1 MLFVFDQNF
10 NVIHVTSDPAD
21 FISGTALEQINGEHS
36 CTIEI
41 PWTSTTQKH
50 FKEFNHIGFMIDG
63 RFEVYTIRQILD
75 IKDGFA
81 QREIYCEH
89 LSYELTKDIV
99 EDRRIDKGPASDI
112 ITRILSDTDWKV
124 GEIAELGNQTY
135 NAYYINHRKALYEI
149 AEIYGGELRFR
160 IELNENRSAI
170 ANKYVDLLPT
180 RGTDTGIRFLFNRN
194 LKKIERETDTL
205 EVFTALIGRGYS
217 PETENGGQQRRI
229 QFTDIVWSKA
239 SGDPVDK
246 PKGQNWVGH
255 PEAIAKYGMI
265 RGVYEDE
272 SETPEELLA
281 NTWASLQNQCE
292 PTYTYKADL
301 LFIKD
306 LMKEYLGED
315 GDTVLRLGDHFI
327 IVDDEIGM
335 EISTRIIGIEY
346 DLLDIANSTVTM
358 GQFYKTL
365 GDKSDYDKLQS
376 QIDSIRDTINGNEDI
391 VFDDESFPDTV
402 PPKST
407 VTAEGL
413 FASIKLSWTY
423 ENKTYYEYALYA
435 SQTKGFAPAQQN
447 LIFRGHASSFL
458 HSVKPD
464 QTWYYRVCAYNTH
477 GQRNEFSEEVSAHSA
492 KIANAED
499 YIEHASI
506 GSALIGSLN
515 ADVINSGKI
524 KAQHIEMKGVS
535 VTDGN
540 GTKTLDIDSAGQV
553 SMNVSSLKIKNNSV
567 ATESFVSTA
576 KNEAINSANDTINA
590 TIANYYT
597 KTETNSQI
605 DIAKDAVTTSVS
617 NLRNEVMNATYTN
630 LLENSDF
637 LILDSGF
644 PRGYSSYTFGDSEV
658 RISDWVLQGAKAIK
672 ITSSGQTERRWV
684 ALFSPF
690 IKTIE
695 GQPFTASAWVA
706 TSSVSGIDAG
716 CVMEIE
722 WFNDTDRIATASYPF
737 TPQTDDTWERVAV
750 TGWSPTGTTRA
761 RVRISVQQNGI
772 LYTTKL
778 MLQAG
783 ITATAWTRGGDFETI
798 TTRIATAEQ
807 KITDESITNT
817 VKQNFYTKTETE
829 NAITSK
835 DYATKSEVQQTANN
849 ITYKFSQSGGYNL
862 VRNGNPKPNNYRHW
876 WISSNA
882 NWYLNNATDIGIQ
895 TASTNEAYAGTAT
908 FKVQPGTAYSVSCW
922 LMAEVNTKGTDVYF
936 IGSANDDGAYTEI
949 HHIYTGSGDGVWRQA
964 KGTFT
969 VGSNINYG
977 FIRVDNNGRKD
988 TSIVNYNVVFFSEVQ
1003 MVKGSECYPQ
1013 WSPNPNEVYDGITTI
1028 DKDGITVSQSNINT
1042 KTTMNASGFYI
1053 NKNGQG
1059 DVFKVD
1065 ENGLAITGKV
1075 TSNEVIMANGGM
1087 YTGQAVRGTN
1097 TNGFV
1102 VVGSSGDTTFRS
1114 DAGQVYLQTNDEVKV
1129 TAPSN
1134 PNVFKNLRSNNIYA
1148 NNDFYATR
1156 DATINRNLNVN
1167 GEIVAVGSL
1176 TSNSNV
1182 HLGNNGLVNIRWGY
1196 GVVRVNAS
1204 GQPLYLQ
1211 CNDEVKCTKPADPS
1225 TYTSLRAYNL
1235 MAQNKVYAN
1244 GVALTSS
1251 RDKKKN
1257 VEVYEESALQQI
1269 LQTKIYRYHLLD
1281 DLDEE
1286 MKRIGIILQEA
1297 PVDAIDIEGVGVDLY
1312 QMVAMS
1318 WKAIQELKQEID
1330 KREALE
1336 SRVEELEARLA
1347 RLERLLETNI

>member
-1 MLFVFDQNF
+1 MDGHIVG
-10 NVIHVTSDPAD
+10 SM
-21 FISGTALEQINGEHS
+21 ISANSITGEQIQANSIKTANLELS
-36 CTIEI
+36 V
-41 PWTSTTQKH
+41 QK
-50 FKEFNHIGFMIDG
+50 KIQD
-63 RFEVYTIRQILD
+63 
-75 IKDGFA
+75 A
-81 QREIYCEH
+81 
-89 LSYELTKDIV
+89 
-99 EDRRIDKGPASDI
+99 
-112 ITRILSDTDWKV
+112 TDEETV
-124 GEIAELGNQTY
+124 
-135 NAYYINHRKALYEI
+135 KALI
-149 AEIYGGELRFR
+149 
-160 IELNENRSAI
+160 
-170 ANKYVDLLPT
+170 
-180 RGTDTGIRFLFNRN
+180 
-194 LKKIERETDTL
+194 
-205 EVFTALIGRGYS
+205 
-217 PETENGGQQRRI
+217 
-229 QFTDIVWSKA
+229 
-239 SGDPVDK
+239 
-246 PKGQNWVGH
+246 
-255 PEAIAKYGMI
+255 
-265 RGVYEDE
+265 
-272 SETPEELLA
+272 
-281 NTWASLQNQCE
+281 
-292 PTYTYKADL
+292 KADL
-301 LFIKD
+301 DGFESTLS
-306 LMKEYLGED
+306 KEFVTVENAATQIQQATEVAVKEATQSIIDNAVSESMGAVD
-315 GDTVLRLGDHFI
+315 GQL
-327 IVDDEIGM
+327 
-335 EISTRIIGIEY
+335 
-346 DLLDIANSTVTM
+346 N
-358 GQFYKTL
+358 
-365 GDKSDYDKLQS
+365 DKLNQYTS
-376 QIDSIRDTINGNEDI
+376 GTLLPAI
-391 VFDDESFPDTV
+391 
-402 PPKST
+402 
-407 VTAEGL
+407 AEK
-413 FASIKLSWTY
+413 A
-423 ENKTYYEYALYA
+423 
-435 SQTKGFAPAQQN
+435 
-447 LIFRGHASSFL
+447 
-458 HSVKPD
+458 
-464 QTWYYRVCAYNTH
+464 
-477 GQRNEFSEEVSAHSA
+477 EEVLQ
-492 KIANAED
+492 NAED
-499 YIEHASI
+499 YVVTQLESYATKQELSSSISQTREQIELSVSEKYTTKTESATIITEAIDGITVGAINRVLGTGENKSFKFNGGANETWLPYKFSNDI
-506 GSALIGSLN
+506 SDKEVFVSFKYTLTGTAQNGSQIEFAPSYLKKTNNQTVYRPKHVFFTSDRLQ
-515 ADVINSGKI
+515 DVNITDT
-524 KAQHIEMKGVS
+524 VS
-535 VTDGN
+535 FTTKDFQDISPSSTSYIRFVGN
-540 GTKTLDIDSAGQV
+540 GFTGTLSVSEVQIKQGNSKTTWSPAPEDTISDIND
-553 SMNVSSLKIKNNSV
+553 
-567 ATESFVSTA
+567 A
-576 KNEAINSANDTINA
+576 KNEAINSANGTLIA
-590 TIANYYT
+590 TISNYYT
-597 KTETNSQI
+597 KSETDSAISVVKDEINLGVSNTYETKTNVETKINSTKNELNTEIGKKANTADVYTKTEVYTKDETNSQI
-605 DIAKDAVTTSVS
+605 NVAKDAVTTSVS
-617 NLRNEVMNATYTN
+617 NLRSEVMSATYTN

-644 PRGYSSYTFGDSEV
+644 PRGYSSYTVGDSEV
-658 RISDWVLQGAKAIK
+658 RISDWKLQGAKAVK
-672 ITSSGQTERRWV
+672 ITSSGKTAYHWV

-716 CVMEIE
+716 CLMEIE

-737 TPQTDDTWERVAV
+737 TPQTDNTWERIVV

-772 LYTTKL
+772 LYATKL
-778 MLQAG
+778 MLQDG

-849 ITYKFSQSGGYNL
+849 ITYKFTQSGGYNL
-862 VRNGNPKPNNYRHW
+862 IRNGNPKPNNYRHW
-876 WISSNA
+876 WISSNG
-882 NWYLNNATDIGIQ
+882 NWYLNRATDIGIQ
-895 TASTNEAYAGTAT
+895 TTSTNEAYAGSAN
-908 FKVQPGTAYSVSCW
+908 FKVESGKAYSFSCW
-922 LMAEVNTKGTDVYF
+922 LMAEVNTKGADVYF
-936 IGSANDDGAYTEI
+936 IGSANDDGAYTEV
-949 HHIYTGSGDGVWRQA
+949 HHIYNGSGDGVWRQV

-988 TSIVNYNVVFFSEVQ
+988 TSTTNNTVVFFSEVQ
-1003 MVKGSECYPQ
+1003 MVKGAECYPQ

-1065 ENGLAITGKV
+1065 TNGLAITGKI

-1134 PNVFKNLRSNNIYA
+1134 PNAFKNLRANNIYA

-1176 TSNSNV
+1176 TSNSNI

-1312 QMVAMS
+1312 QMVTMT

-1336 SRVEELEARLA
+1336 KRMETLEEKLNQLISLQKQQTQE
-1347 RLERLLETNI
+1347 

>member
-160 IELNENRSAI
+160 IELNENKSAI

-205 EVFTALIGRGYS
+205 EVFTALIGRGHS

-229 QFTDIVWSKA
+229 QFTDVAWSKA

-301 LFIKD
+301 IFIKD
-306 LMKEYLGED
+306 LMKEYLDED

-506 GSALIGSLN
+506 GSALIGSVDADTIN
-515 ADVINSGKI
+515 AGKV
-524 KAQHIEMKGVS
+524 KAEHIELKGVS
-535 VTDGN
+535 VVDGN
-540 GTKTLDIDSAGQV
+540 GKKTLEIDSYGRV
-553 SMNVSSLKIKNNSV
+553 RLDVTELTIDSSSV
-567 ATESFVSTA
+567 ATTDGVADAIEEAVSDLDSSYAIFMSNEVQTIPTTATRQPIASTTYTADIKVYQGTRERTNYTIGNIASANGITVTKTTNSIKFAVSTDTTLTADSGVFSIPITIDGRTFTKIFSWSCA
-576 KNEAINSANDTINA
+576 KQGIQGPAGQDGQDGQDGTNGQDGADGQDGKDGYTIILTNENHAFPASDTGNISSVITIATQAIAYKGAQLLSATFGTLPSITGLTLSASGNTLTIKANTGTSLADAGTINVPVVADGKTFTKIFSWTKAKQGATGAQGPQGPQGATGATGPAGTSAKSVDIIATSQVFKSTDGGKTFSPDTIKLTPILQNV
-590 TIANYYT
+590 TYSNWQYST
-597 KTETNSQI
+597 NGGSSWNGFTNSITGWSVSGGILTI
-605 DIAKDAVTTSVS
+605 DKSCSLFTATTTSVAFRVNTNDS
-617 NLRNEVMNATYTN
+617 SIYDVMTIVKLYDVTDLNIGARNLYKNTKNIVKN
-630 LLENSDF
+630 
-637 LILDSGF
+637 
-644 PRGYSSYTFGDSEV
+644 
-658 RISDWVLQGAKAIK
+658 DW
-672 ITSSGQTERRWV
+672 
-684 ALFSPF
+684 
-690 IKTIE
+690 
-695 GQPFTASAWVA
+695 
-706 TSSVSGIDAG
+706 
-716 CVMEIE
+716 
-722 WFNDTDRIATASYPF
+722 
-737 TPQTDDTWERVAV
+737 
-750 TGWSPTGTTRA
+750 
-761 RVRISVQQNGI
+761 
-772 LYTTKL
+772 
-778 MLQAG
+778 
-783 ITATAWTRGGDFETI
+783 
-798 TTRIATAEQ
+798 
-807 KITDESITNT
+807 
-817 VKQNFYTKTETE
+817 
-829 NAITSK
+829 
-835 DYATKSEVQQTANN
+835 
-849 ITYKFSQSGGYNL
+849 
-862 VRNGNPKPNNYRHW
+862 GN
-876 WISSNA
+876 NA
-882 NWYLNNATDIGIQ
+882 NWGTTEAEDGFTAFTRTGTWMGLYQDITFITGQTYTLSAYVRGVDGAKLHFYFNGSGSTLATSFDGNNVLSESWTRVW
-895 TASTNEAYAGTAT
+895 AT
-908 FKVQPGTAYSVSCW
+908 FKVNGSDFARPRFENSVEGAT
-922 LMAEVNTKGTDVYF
+922 LQIYAFKMERGNKATD
-936 IGSANDDGAYTEI
+936 
-949 HHIYTGSGDGVWRQA
+949 
-964 KGTFT
+964 
-969 VGSNINYG
+969 
-977 FIRVDNNGRKD
+977 
-988 TSIVNYNVVFFSEVQ
+988 
-1003 MVKGSECYPQ
+1003 
-1013 WSPNPNEVYDGITTI
+1013 WSPAPEDFDSII
-1028 DKDGITVSQSNINT
+1028 D
-1042 KTTMNASGFYI
+1042 
-1053 NKNGQG
+1053 
-1059 DVFKVD
+1059 
-1065 ENGLAITGKV
+1065 
-1075 TSNEVIMANGGM
+1075 
-1087 YTGQAVRGTN
+1087 AV
-1097 TNGFV
+1097 
-1102 VVGSSGDTTFRS
+1102 
-1114 DAGQVYLQTNDEVKV
+1114 
-1129 TAPSN
+1129 
-1134 PNVFKNLRSNNIYA
+1134 NN
-1148 NNDFYATR
+1148 
-1156 DATINRNLNVN
+1156 
-1167 GEIVAVGSL
+1167 
-1176 TSNSNV
+1176 
-1182 HLGNNGLVNIRWGY
+1182 
-1196 GVVRVNAS
+1196 
-1204 GQPLYLQ
+1204 
-1211 CNDEVKCTKPADPS
+1211 
-1225 TYTSLRAYNL
+1225 
-1235 MAQNKVYAN
+1235 
-1244 GVALTSS
+1244 
-1251 RDKKKN
+1251 
-1257 VEVYEESALQQI
+1257 
-1269 LQTKIYRYHLLD
+1269 
-1281 DLDEE
+1281 
-1286 MKRIGIILQEA
+1286 
-1297 PVDAIDIEGVGVDLY
+1297 
-1312 QMVAMS
+1312 
-1318 WKAIQELKQEID
+1318 ELKQEISNSVAGLQD
-1330 KREALE
+1330 QNNQLLDRIDEAFDDNVLSSHEKIQLKDDLRTIDGQYESMKNMVTQFGDNAVQGQFSALTLRHQELHALIDPLLTDLNSATEASNATIRESLYQYQLQYNITFVALQTMIDDRLNTLTTTV
-1336 SRVEELEARLA
+1336 STTADGVQTAITKSNSALDGVQTIGKHFNFTDSGWVEIFATLNGVPGRFKTQITDQRLA
-1347 RLERLLETNI
+1347 FLDNNVEVAYMSNQQLYITRAQILNDLQLGNISQSKTAKGGLIYQWKG